1 MNLRNDDLCTEMLRV
16 SSSNINVSTSTHRM
30 IDLVSHLVSSRDWC
44 EKLGVSTSATQIQTV
59 LF

>member
-16 SSSNINVSTSTHRM
+16 GSSSSNINVSTSTHRM

-44 EKLGVSTSATQIQTV
+44 EKLGVSTSATQI
-59 LF
+59 